1 MVEDAEGNM
10 KNANDMVYVGMIF
23 ESEDDAYEKYNE
35 FARKVGFGIRKGNS
49 YKRPDG
55 TVRSRVFV
63 CFKEGFRQ
71 NDHRA
76 KNVREHKETRTGC
89 KACMMIKQN
98 EDEWVASSITFEH
111 NHLLL
116 TPRKAPMLR
125 SHRSMKDGSVSED
138 VHLVAKL
145 ALKDALKKIESAI
158 KASQDASTNTMRSK
172 DSTRLAE
179 EHLTVAEGW
188 DAEKLPVKDVCN
200 APEAF
205 SRNLE
210 CVENDNMP
218 YIPHGFEANH
228 IPGLHHNVTGFP
240 HGLDARH
247 VPSLD
252 HNMPHI
258 PHDFEASQSMRFEVY
273 PINTGDTFYLI
284 ATTVVPLIFLQGSS
298 APALEIGD
306 ASYPTFTQLLQRDS
320 RFHGFE
326 SHPPTGFKVC
336 STKDGDT
343 ASMQPS
349 VLNSMPQP
357 LIRNNMQSFPGTIGF
372 EFNK

>member
-1 MVEDAEGNM
+1 MAINCAV
-10 KNANDMVYVGMIF
+10 K
-23 ESEDDAYEKYNE
+23 
-35 FARKVGFGIRKGNS
+35 
-49 YKRPDG
+49 
-55 TVRSRVFV
+55 
-63 CFKEGFRQ
+63 
-71 NDHRA
+71 
-76 KNVREHKETRTGC
+76 
-89 KACMMIKQN
+89 
-98 EDEWVASSITFEH
+98 
-111 NHLLL
+111 
-116 TPRKAPMLR
+116 
-125 SHRSMKDGSVSED
+125 GSVSED

-145 ALKDALKKIESAI
+145 ALEDALKKIESAI
-158 KASQDASTNTMRSK
+158 KASQDASTNTMRSN

-179 EHLTVAEGW
+179 EHLTVVEGCEKGRPKNRLKNCLEVPPKKKQTITRKGE
-188 DAEKLPVKDVCN
+188 AEKLPVKDVGN
-200 APEAF
+200 APEVF

-258 PHDFEASQSMRFEVY
+258 PHGFEASQSMRFEVY
-273 PINTGDTFYLI
+273 P
-284 ATTVVPLIFLQGSS
+284 GSS

-306 ASYPTFTQLLQRDS
+306 ASYPTFTQLLLRDS

-326 SHPPTGFKVC
+326 SRPPTGFKVC
-336 STKDGDT
+336 STNDGDT
-343 ASMQPS
+343 ASMQLS

-372 EFNK
+372 EFNKVTS